1 MCGRGRFEEPLV
13 LILKNL
19 LTMLVARTIRK
30 AEKRDSP
37 IRIADKIIL
46 FVTDDY
52 NTLISQAH
60 TGLIQVG
67 HSAYVLNRPEDEP

>member
-1 MCGRGRFEEPLV
+1 MSADSKEFINNASCSDYSQSR
-13 LILKNL
+13 
-19 LTMLVARTIRK
+19 
-30 AEKRDSP
+30 KRDSP
-37 IRIADKIIL
+37 TRIADKIIL